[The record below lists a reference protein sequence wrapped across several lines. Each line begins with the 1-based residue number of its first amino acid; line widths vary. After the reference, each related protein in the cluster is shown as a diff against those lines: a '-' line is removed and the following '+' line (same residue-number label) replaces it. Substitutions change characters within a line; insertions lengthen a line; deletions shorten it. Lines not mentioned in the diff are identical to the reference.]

1 MTVPWFLEA
10 AAQIP
15 EMEIGALFA
24 RKEEKRKELCE
35 KYQVPVSCG
44 SYEKLLADE
53 SLDVLYL
60 PLPNHLHYSFTK
72 RALEAGKHVILR
84 NRLPSLTRKQRSL
97 RSWRKQ
103 KT

>member
-1 MTVPWFLEA
+1 MKRPIRAGIVGAGMTVPWFLEA

-35 KYQVPVSCG
+35 KYQVPVSCC

-72 RALEAGKHVILR
+72 RALEAGKHVILE
-84 NRLPSLTRKQRSL
+84 
-97 RSWRKQ
+97 
-103 KT
+103 